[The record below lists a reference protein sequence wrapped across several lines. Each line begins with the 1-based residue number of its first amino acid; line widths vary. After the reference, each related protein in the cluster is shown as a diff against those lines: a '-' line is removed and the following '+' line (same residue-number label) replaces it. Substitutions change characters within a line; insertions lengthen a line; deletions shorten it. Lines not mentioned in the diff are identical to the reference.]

1 MIEKLHWILG
11 IGGGISL
18 ILAVIF
24 KIVNVY
30 VLTATPRTFFRF
42 TVVCCLASIAL
53 SLIDL
58 SSSLKKSSA
67 PNAD

>member
-1 MIEKLHWILG
+1 MMKKLHWILG
-11 IGGGISL
+11 IGGGMSL

-24 KIVNVY
+24 KIVNVSI
-30 VLTATPRTFFRF
+30 LTATPRTFFRF

-58 SSSLKKSSA
+58 SSNLKRDSVS
-67 PNAD
+67 NVD